1 MNGKCKVD
9 DYYNDVNAHRPGPWQ
24 GFNDAS
30 AILPTISV
38 ALDYRCTPC
47 SEIGLRHFSSPRL
60 SRIPL
65 LLLSQTPI
73 FVENI

>member
-9 DYYNDVNAHRPGPWQ
+9 DYYNDVNAHRSGPWQ

-38 ALDYRCTPC
+38 ALISIIDAHHARK
-47 SEIGLRHFSSPRL
+47 SA
-60 SRIPL
+60 
-65 LLLSQTPI
+65 
-73 FVENI
+73 